1 MKFLSEFD
9 SFLMYIDNH
18 TKSHNFLKISMFS
31 NKMFTFSS
39 GAQLFEK
46 NQHFSRNSI
55 FFSQNWHFCTKIDVE
70 KNPRHFTPKFAH
82 DFITVLKNSLIW
94 PKTNTFCIKWHFL
107 PKGNNATK
115 NWHFSKTE
123 NTSLRKLTMSTKNY
137 NFWKQWPFARK
148 MKISSISA
156 FLQDYTITKQLTQ
169 NQLSFAR
176 KIKISF
182 NIGVSARF
190 PLIPVKHR

>member
-39 GAQLFEK
+39 SAQLFEK

-70 KNPRHFTPKFAH
+70 KNTRHFTPKFARH

-123 NTSLRKLTMSTKNY
+123 NTSLRKLTMSTRNY

-148 MKISSISA
+148 M
-156 FLQDYTITKQLTQ
+156 
-169 NQLSFAR
+169 
-176 KIKISF
+176 KISF

>member
-9 SFLMYIDNH
+9 SFLMYIDNP

-39 GAQLFEK
+39 SAQLFEK
-46 NQHFSRNSI
+46 INISHEIQ
-55 FFSQNWHFCTKIDVE
+55 FFFPKLTFLHKNWCWE
-70 KNPRHFTPKFAH
+70 KHSSLFTPKFARH

-107 PKGNNATK
+107 TKGNNATK

-123 NTSLRKLTMSTKNY
+123 NTSLRKLTMSTRNY
-137 NFWKQWPFARK
+137 NFRKQWPFARK
-148 MKISSISA
+148 M
-156 FLQDYTITKQLTQ
+156 
-169 NQLSFAR
+169 
-176 KIKISF
+176 KISF

>member
-18 TKSHNFLKISMFS
+18 TKSQNFLKISMFS

-39 GAQLFEK
+39 SAQLFEK
-46 NQHFSRNSI
+46 INISHAIQ
-55 FFSQNWHFCTKIDVE
+55 FFFPKIDI
-70 KNPRHFTPKFAH
+70 FAQKLMLRKTLVTLLQSLH
-82 DFITVLKNSLIW
+82 DMILSPILKNSLIW

-123 NTSLRKLTMSTKNY
+123 NTSLRKLTMSTRNY

-148 MKISSISA
+148 MKIS
-156 FLQDYTITKQLTQ
+156 
-169 NQLSFAR
+169 
-176 KIKISF
+176 F
-182 NIGVSARF
+182 NTGVSARF
-190 PLIPVKHR
+190 SLLLVKHT

>member
-1 MKFLSEFD
+1 
-9 SFLMYIDNH
+9 MYIDNH

-39 GAQLFEK
+39 SAQLFEK
-46 NQHFSRNSI
+46 INISHEIQL
-55 FFSQNWHFCTKIDVE
+55 FFPKLTFLHKIDVE
-70 KNPRHFTPKFAH
+70 KNTRHFTPKFARY

-115 NWHFSKTE
+115 NCHFSKTE
-123 NTSLRKLTMSTKNY
+123 TTSPRKLTMSTRNY
-137 NFWKQWPFARK
+137 NSWKHWPFARK
-148 MKISSISA
+148 MK
-156 FLQDYTITKQLTQ
+156 L
-169 NQLSFAR
+169 
-176 KIKISF
+176 SF

-190 PLIPVKHR
+190 SLIPVKHT

>member
-9 SFLMYIDNH
+9 SFLMYVDNH

-39 GAQLFEK
+39 SAHLFEK
-46 NQHFSRNSI
+46 INISHEIQF

-70 KNPRHFTPKFAH
+70 KNTRHFTPKFVRH
-82 DFITVLKNSLIW
+82 DFITVLKNSLIR

-107 PKGNNATK
+107 PKGNYATK

-123 NTSLRKLTMSTKNY
+123 NTSLRNLLCPLETIIFENSNHLLEK
-137 NFWKQWPFARK
+137 WKYPP
-148 MKISSISA
+148 ILA
-156 FLQDYTITKQLTQ
+156 FLQTKQLTQ

-176 KIKISF
+176 KMKISF